1 MKHTTKMLAAALLAL
16 LMLLLAVACAPQNE
30 PAVEADPTLAPTEAP
45 VAEATPEAVNLDD
58 VDGELILDHEAEL
71 QYAKE
76 FTLTYYQ
83 GGYRMFTVAAHEDRQ
98 FLIVPEGK
106 SVPQELEEN
115 VIVLQQPITN
125 IAMCSTG
132 MVSLIDAIGGLD
144 NVATVGTDI
153 GGWYIDNVISEM
165 ESGNIIYSGNYKEP
179 DFELLTANGIQLE
192 VDTTMLNSYPEVM
205 EKYDE
210 LEIPFFVESSS
221 KEGHSLGRVEWVK
234 LFGSIMNLE
243 AEADTYFAE
252 QIAKVDG
259 VTSADKTEQTVAMFY
274 ISSSDGTVYARN
286 GGDYMAQMIGLAG
299 GNYIM
304 SDVDPDKTGNAKLT
318 FEEVYARCIDA
329 DVLFYVN
336 FALKFATIDEMIAYQ
351 PLFGDFKAVKNGN
364 VYVTAPNFTQSTA
377 SIADIIADMHT
388 VVTDPGTDS
397 TTLLIK
403 LPQA

>member
-1 MKHTTKMLAAALLAL
+1 MKRSMKTALAAVLAL
-16 LMLLLAVACAPQNE
+16 LMALSFAACAPNNE
-30 PAVEADPTLAPTEAP
+30 PAAADPTPEVTETPAL
-45 VAEATPEAVNLDD
+45 EATPEAPDPD
-58 VDGELILDHEAEL
+58 AVDGELILDHEADL
-71 QYAKE
+71 QYAEE

-83 GGYRMFTVAAHEDRQ
+83 GGYRMFTVSAHEDKQ

-106 SVPQELEEN
+106 NVPEGVAEN

-132 MVSLIDAIGGLD
+132 MVSLIDAIGGLN
-144 NVATVGTDI
+144 NVATVGTDV
-153 GGWYIDNVISEM
+153 GGWYLDNVISAM
-165 ESGNIIYSGNYKEP
+165 EAGDIIYSGNYKEP
-179 DFELLTANGIQLE
+179 DFELLTASETQLE
-192 VDTTMLNSYPEVM
+192 VDTTMLNGYPEVM
-205 EKYDE
+205 EKYNE
-210 LEIPFFVESSS
+210 LGIPFFIESSS
-221 KEGHSLGRVEWVK
+221 KEGHPLGRVEWVK
-234 LFGSIMNLE
+234 LFGVIMNLE
-243 AEADTYFAE
+243 AEADAYFA
-252 QIAKVDG
+252 QQVAKVDA
-259 VTSADKTEQTVAMFY
+259 VTSAQKVETSTAMFY

-299 GNYIM
+299 GKYIM

-351 PLFGDFKAVKNGN
+351 PLFGDFKAVKDGN
-364 VYVTAPNFTQSTA
+364 VYITAPNFTQSTA
-377 SIADIIADMHT
+377 AIADIIADMHT
-388 VVTDPGTDS
+388 VLMNPGVDS